1 MSTHTGLSA
10 ETAVMEL
17 LDDWAAA
24 VRAKDIDSITAHY
37 AAEIV
42 AFDAIAQLQ
51 FKGREAY
58 REHWASC
65 LAQCP
70 GEMIF
75 ELHEEVIHAGD
86 QVAFCHALIRCGGDA
101 KDAGWLRMSGGLRR
115 IEGEWK
121 LVHEHHS
128 APFDPRS
135 GRALVDLVP

>member
-10 ETAVMEL
+10 EAAVMEL

-24 VRAKDIDSITAHY
+24 VRAKDIDAITAHY
-37 AAEIV
+37 APEIV

-58 REHWASC
+58 RDHWEAC

-70 GEMIF
+70 GAMTF
-75 ELHEEVIHAGD
+75 ELHEEIIYAED
-86 QVAFCHALIRCGGDA
+86 TLAFCHALVRCGGNDT
-101 KDAGWLRMSGGLRR
+101 DAGWLRMSAGLRR
-115 IEGEWK
+115 IEGHWK

-128 APFDPRS
+128 APFDPQN
-135 GRALVDLVP
+135 GRALFDLTP